1 MPKISLYEINDE
13 YERALNTFHIDEETG
28 ELIFDNE
35 AIEKNEA
42 DFKTK
47 IDNLACYIKDLN
59 ALSESIKAEKSALDE
74 RLKANDK
81 KVEALKKYLGS
92 ALEMRGMD
100 KFETARNKL
109 SFRKSTSVVVNE
121 DVLLP
126 KEYIKTVVTE
136 KVDKKAIGDA
146 LKNGAVIYGC
156 YLKETNNLQI
166 K

>member
-1 MPKISLYEINDE
+1 MASLYEIGQAYNE
-13 YERALNTFHIDEETG
+13 ALNEFTIDEETG
-28 ELIFDNE
+28 ELLFNEE
-35 AIEKNEA
+35 AIDQLTDTLQNKA
-42 DFKTK
+42 DN
-47 IDNLACYIKDLN
+47 IASYIKN
-59 ALSESIKAEKSALDE
+59 RQALSDAIKAEKNALDE
-74 RLKANDK
+74 RLKSNDK
-81 KVEALKKYLGS
+81 KIEALKKYL
-92 ALEMRGMD
+92 AEAMEMTHMD
-100 KFETARNKL
+100 KLETARNKIT
-109 SFRKSTSVVVNE
+109 FRKSTSVVVNE